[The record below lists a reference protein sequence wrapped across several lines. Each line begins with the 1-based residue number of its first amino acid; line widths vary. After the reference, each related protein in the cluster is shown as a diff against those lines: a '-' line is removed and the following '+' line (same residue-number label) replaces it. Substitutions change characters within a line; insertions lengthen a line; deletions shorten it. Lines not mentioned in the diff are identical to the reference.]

1 MLLFCFTPEQRD
13 LESVQPI
20 RLCRHLL
27 HRLLAPGPETRAFLL
42 LYPARRQIRDCQ
54 QLHKEQRQPD
64 LFIYTLSNFDKN
76 ESTRQIMLTS
86 LTQASRLCPTRA
98 LNSNHLLIPRIH
110 HHYRVVWLSISFLP
124 PLLPKEEDEGSNQP
138 GWFWVSAH
146 STAGQHLP
154 GAGMS
159 AAAALWDEA
168 STLQFR
174 SRSSSQS
181 GCHHNTLQ
189 SHPLRGRKDS

>member
-1 MLLFCFTPEQRD
+1 MLLLCFTPEQRD

-124 PLLPKEEDEGSNQP
+124 PPSPKRRMREATSLAGSGYQPTALLANTHQGQECQQRPHSGTRLQRCSSGVGHRPKAVVTIIHFNHIP
-138 GWFWVSAH
+138 
-146 STAGQHLP
+146 
-154 GAGMS
+154 
-159 AAAALWDEA
+159 
-168 STLQFR
+168 
-174 SRSSSQS
+174 
-181 GCHHNTLQ
+181 
-189 SHPLRGRKDS
+189 